1 MSSVVSIT
9 SNPIKI
15 KPKTPPIKEP
25 EEHYSLPKLPE
36 VKGFVPLK
44 SHDER
49 CSLPDTRYANLIY
62 TLSNSS
68 PPRDHTRSKEKCPEP
83 LPTQEVKIG
92 NVTLLPYQVNHFYRI
107 MDILDH
113 RPAYLDTSNM
123 GLGKS
128 ELSKLIAL
136 ERKLSVVVI
145 CPLSIMGAWK
155 SKCREYNLPLKEIL
169 TYQKLRGTIRQKSK
183 KATLNHKLLTCD
195 DDGVYQTTEYFQ
207 ELVRQG
213 ILLIFDEIVY
223 IKNQT
228 AQLSASF
235 ALVQGLIREKNSSR
249 IALLSAL
256 PGESDTNVES
266 ILKMLGIIKHD
277 KLYHYNPK
285 TYAYEL
291 LGMNDVILKC
301 QELNPQETDK
311 IVRNIIINKHTIYPL
326 CLKLFTDILKKAYL
340 SSMTKSF
347 TLCADIKN
355 GFYNIS
361 TKSMEIFSQGLKF
374 LELYAQ
380 GQRKQDGHRSMILLE
395 WARLPTFYRLAVH
408 TLTKYPQDKVI
419 IYLNYTKHLNLLYQ
433 ALLSYRP
440 LLFNGK
446 TKNEERV
453 NILEKFQSPNNEYRL
468 LIINLLAGG
477 IGLDLDDTDGRFRRW
492 VFINPSYFFN
502 AIHQTT
508 GRTTRP
514 LTKSR
519 AINRFVYMKNC
530 PEELKILDTLSHKS
544 EKARNILYDASDI
557 VFPDDYPSVYEEDDD
572 NSVPFPEFPP
582 LPEYLEDE
590 EGELN

>member
-1 MSSVVSIT
+1 MSGVSSVSSHPVLIKSKPSPSI
-9 SNPIKI
+9 SL
-15 KPKTPPIKEP
+15 
-25 EEHYSLPKLPE
+25 SLPRLPE
-36 VKGFVPLK
+36 VKGFIPLK
-44 SHDER
+44 DHDEKS
-49 CSLPDTRYANLIY
+49 SLPDSKYGNLIY
-62 TLSNSS
+62 TISGS
-68 PPRDHTRSKEKCPEP
+68 PPQRGAIRPKDQSKED
-83 LPTQEVKIG
+83 LPSKEVKIG
-92 NVTLLPYQVNHFYRI
+92 KVTLLPYQVKHFYRI
-107 MDILDH
+107 MEILDH
-113 RPAYLDTSNM
+113 QPAYLDTSNM

-128 ELSKLIAL
+128 ELAKLVAL

-155 SKCREYNLPLKEIL
+155 TKCQEYNLPLKDIL

-183 KATLNHKLLTCD
+183 MTTLNHKLLTCD
-195 DDGVYQTTEYFQ
+195 EEGAYHSTDYFQ

-213 ILLIFDEIVY
+213 ILLVFDEIVY

-228 AQLSASF
+228 AQLSAAF
-235 ALVQGLIREKNSSR
+235 ALVQGLMKEQSSSR

-291 LGMNDVILKC
+291 LGMNDVITKC
-301 QELNPQETDK
+301 RELNPQETDRLVK
-311 IVRNIIINKHTIYPL
+311 NIIINKHTIYPL
-326 CLKLFTDILKKAYL
+326 CLNLFSSILKHEYL
-340 SSMTKSF
+340 SSMTKTFS
-347 TLCADIKN
+347 LCADIKN

-361 TKSMEIFSQGLKF
+361 TQNMEILSHGLKF

-408 TLTKYPQDKVI
+408 TLNKYPQDKVI

-433 ALLSYRP
+433 ALSSYRP
-440 LLFNGK
+440 LLFYGK

-453 NILEKFQSPNNEYRL
+453 KILEKFQSPNNEYRL

-514 LTKSR
+514 LTKSQ
-519 AINRFVYMKNC
+519 AINRFVYTKNC
-530 PEELKILDTLSHKS
+530 PEELKILDALCRKS

-557 VFPDDYPSVYEEDDD
+557 VFPDDYPSVYEEDDEID
-572 NSVPFPEFPP
+572 LPFPEFSPS
-582 LPEYLEDE
+582 PEYVEEDE
-590 EGELN
+590 EELN